1 MKCAWASRPKAANLV
16 VLMSLLAVC
25 AAPFAAARQAAKPR
39 PAASPRQIILPP
51 KLLAG
56 AQATLAVLDTQG
68 RLLSGA
74 EVQLPEGQRVTTDS
88 TGRAM
93 FQAMSQPGMLV
104 ARLSSGQ
111 IATTAMV
118 VSPGRSASAP
128 GAAEGSPAAKLVS
141 YRRVLAIHDR
151 FSLQGTGFR
160 PAADANHVYL
170 NGDPCLVVA
179 SSPLGLVA
187 LPGPGVPV
195 GDVTLHVTAGGADA
209 GQFPVSAVLLEFIG
223 PAEVP
228 NAGATGKLIVR
239 ARGTTEPLQLE
250 VRNSSP
256 AVIQLSQGN
265 VQRLKTSGGEENI
278 APVEMKFVS
287 DGNYSVSARL
297 VQPEEVRAR

>member
-1 MKCAWASRPKAANLV
+1 MKCAWASRPKAANLLV
-16 VLMSLLAVC
+16 VLSLLAVC
-25 AAPFAAARQAAKPR
+25 VAPFAAARQAAKPR
-39 PAASPRQIILPP
+39 PTPSPRQIILPP

-68 RLLSGA
+68 RLLPGA
-74 EVQLPEGQRVTTDS
+74 EVELPEGQRVTTDS

-104 ARLSSGQ
+104 ARLSAGQ

-118 VSPGRSASAP
+118 VAPGRPGGLPGTGENPSAT
-128 GAAEGSPAAKLVS
+128 KLVS
-141 YRRVLAIHDR
+141 YQRVLAIHDR
-151 FSLQGTGFR
+151 FNLQGTGFR

-179 SSPLGLVA
+179 ASPLGLVA

-209 GQFPVSAVLLEFIG
+209 GQFPVSAVLLEITG
-223 PAEVP
+223 PAEAP

-239 ARGTTEPLQLE
+239 ARGTAEPLLIE
-250 VRNSSP
+250 VRNGSP
-256 AVIQLSQGN
+256 AVIQLAQGN

-278 APVEMKFVS
+278 ATVEMKFVS

>member
-1 MKCAWASRPKAANLV
+1 MA
-16 VLMSLLAVC
+16 VLSLLCAS

-39 PAASPRQIILPP
+39 PVPGPRQIILPP

-74 EVQLPEGQRVTTDS
+74 EVELPEGQRVTTDS

-104 ARLSSGQ
+104 ARLSVGQ
-111 IATTAMV
+111 IAATAMV
-118 VSPGRSASAP
+118 VAPGRSSS
-128 GAAEGSPAAKLVS
+128 SPAAADGPPATKLTS
-141 YRRVLAIHDR
+141 YQRILAIHDR
-151 FSLQGTGFR
+151 FNLQGTGFR

-179 SSPLGLVA
+179 ASPLGLVA

-209 GQFPVSAVLLEFIG
+209 GQFPVSAVLLEITG
-223 PAEVP
+223 PAEAP
-228 NAGATGKLIVR
+228 NAGSTGRLIVR

-250 VRNSSP
+250 VRNGSP

>member
-1 MKCAWASRPKAANLV
+1 MAANL
-16 VLMSLLAVC
+16 LTLSSLLLVI
-25 AAPFAAARQAAKPR
+25 AAPFVAARQSAR
-39 PAASPRQIILPP
+39 PHPVASPRQIILPP

-74 EVQLPEGQRVTTDS
+74 EVELPEGQRVTTDS
-88 TGRAM
+88 TGRALFM
-93 FQAMSQPGMLV
+93 AMDKPGLLV
-104 ARLSSGQ
+104 ARVSAGQ

-118 VSPGRSASAP
+118 MAPVRPGN
-128 GAAEGSPAAKLVS
+128 SPAVGENPPSAKLVS
-141 YRRVLAIHDR
+141 YQRVLAIHDR
-151 FSLQGTGFR
+151 FNLQGTGFR

-187 LPGPGVPV
+187 MPGPGVPV

-209 GQFPVSAVLLEFIG
+209 GQFPVSAVLLEITG
-223 PAEVP
+223 PAEAP
-228 NAGATGKLIVR
+228 NAGSTGKLIVR
-239 ARGTTEPLQLE
+239 ARGTTEPLLLE
-250 VRNSSP
+250 VRNGSP
-256 AVIQLSQGN
+256 AVVQFSQGN
-265 VQRLKTSGGEENI
+265 VQRLKTSGGEENV